1 MMKKWVN
8 IDGSPKDSDTS
19 TISFNDIVRM
29 VCRVYEGGIYMD
41 KSKDTWEIDGYLWLH
56 CPVCATEV
64 MDYDICDVC
73 RWHNT
78 GIINIDG
85 GPNKLTLSE
94 AKEAY
99 ARRKI
104 VKILE
109 FDTVLLKNGQTATIV
124 EKLSE
129 DTFIADI
136 GDSPKDWDT
145 ITITI
150 NDIEKV
156 VY

>member
-1 MMKKWVN
+1 
-8 IDGSPKDSDTS
+8 
-19 TISFNDIVRM
+19 
-29 VCRVYEGGIYMD
+29 MD
-41 KSKDTWEIDGYLWLH
+41 RSQKTWEIDGEIWLH
-56 CPVCATEV
+56 CPVCGTEV

-73 RWHNT
+73 RWQNT

-85 GPNKLTLSE
+85 GPNKMTLAE

-104 VKILE
+104 VKIRE